1 MRSMR
6 RTSAAR
12 KPHGER
18 AAGGDAGLPRP
29 GALLMSVVFTGK
41 DPGCRACRD
50 GYPVCW
56 LGVFERLEA
65 DLCARHLARWVHIAQ
80 LEREVLD
87 RPEEAESRAREWQ
100 PGWPPTPPKGPG
112 GGSHQHT
119 YPRGRGVGG
128 QCTICGRNSW
138 EGS

>member
-1 MRSMR
+1 MTGWVGLLVAASGLLWLMLTVPAALDR
-6 RTSAAR
+6 RRAR
-12 KPHGER
+12 KR
-18 AAGGDAGLPRP
+18 ARLP
-29 GALLMSVVFTGK
+29 
-41 DPGCRACRD
+41 CRCCRD